1 MTEHLN
7 RGSARPRPALVID
20 GEAVLIARH
29 ARAKPVDGEAWA
41 EAPAGAVPPASSG
54 RARPQPARQRVP
66 PAPDLLFQGEPRQ
79 RFAASAERPRSVLP
93 RSVWIAG
100 LVTLAAL
107 VPLAAVSVYT
117 GSKRGAPEVT
127 ALSQPSG
134 SSWSPAPTVAAAK
147 QADKPVQILYG
158 SPAVAPTRLAFS
170 GDTHP
175 APLPGTLGGVYPVAA
190 GLHPAGVARLGSVQN
205 VRDLKN
211 AARRTPAE

>member
-7 RGSARPRPALVID
+7 RGSTRPRPALVID

-41 EAPAGAVPPASSG
+41 EAPAGAIPPASSG
-54 RARPQPARQRVP
+54 RSRPQPARRRVP
-66 PAPDLLFQGEPRQ
+66 PAPDLLFQGAPRQ
-79 RFAASAERPRSVLP
+79 RFALPAERPRSVLP
-93 RSVWIAG
+93 YSVWIAG

-117 GSKRGAPEVT
+117 GSDGGAPEVA
-127 ALSQPSG
+127 ALPRPFG
-134 SSWSPAPTVAAAK
+134 SSPLAPTPAAAR
-147 QADKPVQILYG
+147 QPDKPVQILYG
-158 SPAVAPTRLAFS
+158 TPVVAPTRLAFS

-175 APLPGTLGGVYPVAA
+175 APLPGTLGGVYPVVA
-190 GLHPAGVARLGSVQN
+190 GPHPAGVARLGSVQN